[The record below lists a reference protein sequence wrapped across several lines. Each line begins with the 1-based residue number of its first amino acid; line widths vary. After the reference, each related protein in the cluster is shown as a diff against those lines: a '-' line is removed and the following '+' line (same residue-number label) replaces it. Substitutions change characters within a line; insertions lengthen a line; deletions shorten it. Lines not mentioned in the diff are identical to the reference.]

1 MKKYLNITNN
11 IIRRE
16 ITNLN
21 KKFIFQNNNIKKLH
35 EDKYKLLKNEYL
47 MISSLFNLS
56 IILNVCQTTFFI
68 NSQIIK

>member
-16 ITNLN
+16 INNLN

-35 EDKYKLLKNEYL
+35 EDRYKLLKNEYL
-47 MISSLFNLS
+47 MLSSLFNLS
-56 IILNVCQTTFFI
+56 IILNVCQTTFLSI
-68 NSQIIK
+68 LK